1 MKWVYRMKK
10 ILIIILL
17 FISIFSS
24 IHVVAQEFDL
34 KSDELDIETSIV
46 LLNFYK
52 EEKVTKSNY
61 FFEILNIEEKEYIL
75 LPVNLLSNQID
86 LVIIFDRTNNLLTVK
101 NPKNE
106 KNVKIDLS
114 EKKYLNF
121 SEWNTQPPIIYNN
134 DFYVSKNV
142 IAYIMNS
149 EVEWRPRNQEVAI
162 IGDFEQ
168 EDRQLSSIDEEER
181 ENFIKENEEE
191 IYSPEN
197 AFSLGSI
204 NYKVT
209 FDYRD
214 SNYYNSLSLK
224 EVFSVFG
231 RANNWA
237 LSLREEA
244 DIDLDNNISEIDIPF
259 IKAEY
264 RDENKLIIIGDTSFN
279 FNNTIGENTL
289 RGFYFRHPDRL
300 SVKIIPMIN
309 ISGENEPGSQV
320 KLYVNNNF
328 RKEFTIEKDGKY
340 FFEDVVLNL
349 KVLNRIKVVII
360 PPSGDTVV
368 INKKIT
374 AVEKLLREGTKELEV
389 VGGLYKK
396 ESTNIDYDGV
406 LAGFKGGIALNK
418 DLSMDV
424 EASYFDKSYMDE
436 DDKYITSNV
445 GIAYRLIDKA
455 IVTIDWFYGDYDG
468 LEEEGYKMNLHYA
481 FNRGYIDGYYFHIPD
496 NLSKLIPENSGEQ
509 KIIAGVYNLSKKWA
523 IEPRIGT
530 FESLDINSPL
540 KNEYV
545 KFRLRRSNGWENYFA
560 LMGSYENIEKNY
572 NINVEDTNY
581 ILPGINERSGVGFE
595 VRRYREGFKIIGNT
609 NVYDNNITLDSQLDL
624 NYQDIDYSID
634 FYKNILN
641 DLLLSGR
648 METEYEDHSDMKY
661 NQDTEKELRL
671 RYNIFNNTFL
681 TLQGEESDIETQNIK
696 EKRYNIT
703 LNSYLT
709 DNINLVGQYSRINT
723 GEVFNYEEYKINA
736 GYNFNNNLGYV
747 NFFTNYVMP
756 EDINYNDQISYGIGY
771 SKIFNNESE
780 LDINLGK
787 TYESVLSNDHEYYVT
802 VSFAQAFAFT
812 KNKTLNTRF
821 NNSEHRSFVAGY
833 VYLDEN
839 NNGIFDKGEETLP
852 DIEMSLDNMTVK
864 SDEDGL
870 YRFNPLFADV
880 YTLNFN
886 YRNLYADYTPV
897 TEEKFIRV
905 KENENIFVNF
915 GLTLNGSVSGKLFL
929 DKNNNGIKDNN
940 DEALSW
946 IGVTLDGVK
955 YDYTDERGEFYFE
968 NVTLGAHEI
977 EIVSES
983 IPHSLEVAESVS
995 RNIFITKEELDIK
1008 NLDIPLYYSF

>member
-10 ILIIILL
+10 ILTIILL
-17 FISIFSS
+17 LISIFLS

-86 LVIIFDRTNNLLTVK
+86 LVVIFDRTNNLLTVK

-134 DFYVSKNV
+134 DFYISKNV
-142 IAYIMNS
+142 IAYLLDS
-149 EVEWRPRNQEVAI
+149 EIDWRPRNQEVAI
-162 IGDFEQ
+162 IGDFEK
-168 EDRQLSSIDEEER
+168 EDTQLSIVDEDQKKELIR
-181 ENFIKENEEE
+181 ENKEK
-191 IYSPEN
+191 IYSPDN
-197 AFSLGSI
+197 LYSIGSI

-209 FDYRD
+209 LDYRD
-214 SNYYNSLSLK
+214 SNYYDSLSFK
-224 EVFSVFG
+224 EIFSIFG

-244 DIDLDNNISEIDIPF
+244 EIDLDDNISKIDIPL

-264 RDENKLIIIGDTSFN
+264 RDENKLIILGDTQFR

-309 ISGENEPGSQV
+309 ISGEAEPGSQI
-320 KLYVNNNF
+320 KLYVNNTF
-328 RKEFTIEKDGKY
+328 RKEDIIGKEGKY

-349 KVLNRIKVVII
+349 KVLNRILIEILEPNGETII
-360 PPSGDTVV
+360 ID
-368 INKKIT
+368 KKIT
-374 AVEKLLREGTKELEV
+374 AAEKLLHEGTKELEV
-389 VGGLYKK
+389 LGGLYKK
-396 ESTNIDYDGV
+396 ESTNIDYDG
-406 LAGFKGGIALNK
+406 LLTGLKGGVALNK
-418 DLSMDV
+418 NLSLNI
-424 EASYFDKSYMDE
+424 EASYFDKIYMDVDE
-436 DDKYITSNV
+436 KYISSNI
-445 GIAYRLIDKA
+445 GLAYRLIDNT

-468 LEEEGYKMNLHYA
+468 LEEEGYKLNIHYA
-481 FNRGYIDGYYFHIPD
+481 FNRGYVDGYYFHIPE
-496 NLSKLIPENSGEQ
+496 NLSKLISENPGEQ
-509 KIIAGVYNLSKKWA
+509 KIIAGIYNLNNKWS
-523 IEPRIGT
+523 IEPRVGI
-530 FESLDINSPL
+530 FESLDISTPF
-540 KNEYV
+540 KNEYIRI
-545 KFRLRRSNGWENYFA
+545 KLRRANGWENYFA

-572 NINVEDTNY
+572 NMNIEGTNY
-581 ILPGINERSGVGFE
+581 ILPGINERTGSGFE

-634 FYKNILN
+634 FYKTILN

-648 METEYEDHSDMKY
+648 METEYEDHSDKKY

-681 TLQGEESDIETQNIK
+681 TLQGKESDIETQSIK

-723 GEVFNYEEYKINA
+723 GEVFNYEEYNINT
-736 GYNFNNNLGYV
+736 GYSFNNNLGYV
-747 NFFTNYVMP
+747 NIFANYVMP
-756 EDINYNDQISYGIGY
+756 EDTNYNDQLSYGIGY

-780 LDINLGK
+780 LDVNLGK
-787 TYESVLSNDHEYYVT
+787 TYESVLDNDYEYYAT

-852 DIEMSLDNMTVK
+852 DIEMRLDNMTVK
-864 SDEDGL
+864 SNEDGL

-886 YRNLYADYTPV
+886 FRNLYADYTPV
-897 TEEKFIRV
+897 TREKFIRV
-905 KENENIFVNF
+905 KENENIFINF

-929 DKNNNGIKDNN
+929 DKNNNGFKDNN

-968 NVTLGAHEI
+968 NVTLGVHEI
-977 EIVSES
+977 EIISES

-995 RNIFITKEELDIK
+995 RNIFITKEELDVN